1 MAKSMSTSKS
11 SGEKRLLD
19 PKVMLEI
26 GEKGL
31 LEPEVMLEIGEKG
44 LLEPKVMLEIE
55 GKIYIKLCCLKGN
68 HNSDYIVCYIM
79 LIIYAQYK

>member
-1 MAKSMSTSKS
+1 MTNLMAKSMSTSKS

-19 PKVMLEI
+19 P
-26 GEKGL
+26 
-31 LEPEVMLEIGEKG
+31 EVMLEIGEKE
-44 LLEPKVMLEIE
+44 LLEPEVMLEIE

-79 LIIYAQYK
+79 LIIYDQYKKKV